1 MMNAG
6 TVKNVGREIGGMGV
20 SITLGLVGGAI
31 CGAVILSFG
40 ALLGRSGTTGTEYVG
55 YWDVGLVW
63 VGFLYGGLF
72 GMICGADWVCDIREE
87 NGVSDRHTTRE
98 YRNRCGWVHWRGGRS
113 TSCGHHWSFR
123 FLPRTCSHKKR
134 HRTAYRSVT
143 GDKPPIK

>member
-72 GMICGADWVCDIREE
+72 GMIVGPIGYATYVRKMGFQIAILPASIGTVVGGCIGAVAAPPVAVIT
-87 NGVSDRHTTRE
+87 GVL
-98 YRNRCGWVHWRGGRS
+98 GFFLALVS
-113 TSCGHHWSFR
+113 TKSAIAR
-123 FLPRTCSHKKR
+123 
-134 HRTAYRSVT
+134 RTA
-143 GDKPPIK
+143 P